1 MSTDENQ
8 NIEDGAP
15 MPASPSLPVGTQA
28 LLNAQL
34 GEALRMMRDFSDW
47 VHGSDTDIV
56 QCCHVGHALG
66 SLMTASATLAT
77 VAARLQTGEAETR
90 HRMIVEYVEGG
101 PAAPKPLGEGGEG
114 VGESRKRINRGN
126 A

>member
-1 MSTDENQ
+1 MEDTLSTDEKQ

-15 MPASPSLPVGTQA
+15 MPPLLPVGTQA

-90 HRMIVEYVEGG
+90 HRMIVEYVE
-101 PAAPKPLGEGGEG
+101 PEGEGEG
-114 VGESRKRINRGN
+114 VAKSRKRIKADN